1 MAITME
7 ELGKYFLTEQTTQ
20 EPEPPP
26 QEPQN
31 DYPNSTYLVV
41 SKVGYLLGVPKD
53 IFTRGQLSM
62 EHYEAMDKNKNAR
75 IIRNLCLV
83 RNGIEQHY
91 SKIQTAFRTDIKNL
105 HTLPEYISQ
114 EAIHQLSADGI
125 EIIKANY
132 ALEKYVIDLNGLI
145 ANRINNCQSLM
156 PIWLKWQYVR
166 ALFIMPNG
174 SKPEGVKRAGNEYN
188 AHRGDYPFQ
197 VYLNWRGRG
206 QGNILYN
213 DKKFVSLLY
222 RENEDFF
229 QDMSKVTD
237 AGNIAK
243 DGIYAFLERS
253 KKAAIVVDCE
263 NSDPYKLYAM
273 LNNLNQNALLSKINK
288 IILYDDA
295 HTSSAWDILSEFTQ
309 IPVEHVMIE
318 RVLEHKSLVDI
329 RLSVGTCKEFYQNGI
344 DSFLLVSSDS
354 DYWGLIKTMEEAHF
368 LVLVEEDNVSGAIRR
383 TLEDAGITYCYLDD
397 FCTGNSNQIK
407 ERAVLKAIRD
417 RLEEEVNFNIQ
428 DILRDAYELTR
439 ADMTAGEREQFYQ
452 RYIKPM
458 HIEIDADGEV
468 YIRLGGK

>member
-1 MAITME
+1 MAIKLE
-7 ELGKYFLTEQTTQ
+7 QLGQYFNQAQTSDA
-20 EPEPPP
+20 PEP
-26 QEPQN
+26 QEIQN
-31 DYPNSTYLVV
+31 NYPNSTYLVV
-41 SKVGYLLGVPKD
+41 SKIGYLLGVPKD

-62 EHYEAMDKNKNAR
+62 EHYETMDKNKNAR
-75 IIRNLCLV
+75 IIRNLCMV

-114 EAIHQLSADGI
+114 DAIKQLSADGI

-145 ANRINNCQSLM
+145 ANRINNCQNLM

-166 ALFIMPNG
+166 SLFIMPNG
-174 SKPEGVKRAGNEYN
+174 SKPDGVKQAGYEYN
-188 AHRGDYPFQ
+188 AHRGNYPFQ
-197 VYLNWRGRG
+197 VYLNWSGCN
-206 QGNILYN
+206 QGNILLN

-222 RENEDFF
+222 QENEDFF

-273 LNNLNQNALLSKINK
+273 LNNLNQNALLNKINK

-329 RLSVGTCKEFYQNGI
+329 RLSVGTCKEFYQNGV

-354 DYWGLIKTMEEAHF
+354 DYWGLIKTMEEAYF
-368 LVLVEEDNVSGAIRR
+368 LVLVEEENVSAAIRR

-407 ERAVLKAIRD
+407 ERALLKAIRD
-417 RLEEEVNFNIQ
+417 RLDEEVNFNIQ

-439 ADMTAGEREQFYQ
+439 ADMTGGEREQFYQ

-458 HIEIDADGEV
+458 HIEIDSDGEV
-468 YIRLGGK
+468 YIRLGKK

>member
-1 MAITME
+1 
-7 ELGKYFLTEQTTQ
+7 
-20 EPEPPP
+20 
-26 QEPQN
+26 
-31 DYPNSTYLVV
+31 
-41 SKVGYLLGVPKD
+41 
-53 IFTRGQLSM
+53 M
-62 EHYEAMDKNKNAR
+62 EHYETMDKNKNAR

-309 IPVEHVMIE
+309 IPVEHVMIQ

-439 ADMTAGEREQFYQ
+439 ADMTVGEREQFYQ